1 MTATSAARFFIS
13 GRVQGVAFR
22 VHTRAQAI
30 ALDLRGH
37 ARNLAD
43 GRVEVLAV
51 GDAAAIERLAAWLR
65 HGPPSAR
72 VDAVYREVVESHA
85 DLHVDPEGFAVG

>member
-1 MTATSAARFFIS
+1 MAAARFFVS

-22 VHTRAQAI
+22 AFTRVQAM
-30 ALDLRGH
+30 ASGLHGY

-51 GDAAAIERLAAWLR
+51 GDADAIERLAEWLR
-65 HGPPSAR
+65 HGPPLAR
-72 VDAVYREVVESHA
+72 VSQLARETADAGS
-85 DLHVDPEGFAVG
+85 EGENPGFDIH

>member
-1 MTATSAARFFIS
+1 MTAVRFFIR
-13 GRVQGVAFR
+13 GHVQGVAFR
-22 VHTRAQAI
+22 VHTREQAL
-30 ALDLRGH
+30 ALGLRGH

-51 GDAAAIERLAAWLR
+51 GDAGAIERLAEWLR

-72 VDAVYREVVESHA
+72 VDAVHSEAAEPESDPARFEV
-85 DLHVDPEGFAVG
+85 G